1 MSKTT
6 LWDQRYDTD
15 EFVYG
20 REPNAFFAASLD
32 KLSPGKILLPG
43 EGEGRNAIYAGEK
56 GWKVDAFD
64 SSRIGIKK
72 ASAFALEKNLEINF
86 QVCDVAAFT
95 FKKDNYDSVGLIY
108 FHVPLLLRKLAH
120 QKVAESLKP
129 GGILILEGFHTSQLG
144 RKSGGPQSLEMLFD
158 QDILLEDFNILK
170 TELLEVTEVNLN
182 EGLFHGGA
190 AKLIRYRGIKK

>member
-20 REPNAFFAASLD
+20 REPNTFFRDSLA

-43 EGEGRNAIYAGEK
+43 EGEGRNAIHAAEQ

-64 SSRIGIKK
+64 SSRIGMKK

-86 QVCDVAAFT
+86 QVCDITAFT
-95 FKKDNYDSVGLIY
+95 FKKDHYDSVGLIY
-108 FHVPLLLRKLAH
+108 LHVPPPLRKLAH

-129 GGILILEGFHTSQLG
+129 GGILILEAFHPSQLG
-144 RKSGGPQSLEMLFD
+144 RKSGGPQSLEMLFSREA
-158 QDILLEDFNILK
+158 LLEDFSSLK
-170 TELLEVTEVNLN
+170 TEFLDITEENLN
-182 EGLFHGGA
+182 EGLFHGGPA
-190 AKLIRYRGIKK
+190 RLIRYRGLKK

>member
-6 LWDQRYDTD
+6 LWDQRYDRD

-20 REPNAFFAASLD
+20 REPNAFFASSLEQ
-32 KLSPGKILLPG
+32 LSSGKILLPG
-43 EGEGRNAIYAGEK
+43 EGEGRNAIHAAK
-56 GWKVDAFD
+56 QGWKVDAFD
-64 SSRIGIKK
+64 SSSIGIEK
-72 ASAFALEKNLEINF
+72 ARAFALEKGLEVNF
-86 QVCDVAAFT
+86 QHSDLTEFA
-95 FKKDNYDSVGLIY
+95 FKKNHYDSVGLIY
-108 FHVPLLLRKLAH
+108 FHVPPPLRKLAH
-120 QKVAESLKP
+120 QKAAESLKP

-158 QDILLEDFNILK
+158 QETLMEDFSKLK
-170 TELLEVTEVNLN
+170 MEYLEETELDQK